1 MRPQS
6 FRPYSTILAG
16 LLGAVAFAAVPAWAQ
31 SSAQSVASPAR
42 LLSAAD
48 LANGRALYQS
58 ACDMCHS
65 QNIHWREKRLARS
78 WELLVKEV
86 TRWQSNAGRHWE
98 SSEIRDVAAYLNERF
113 YQLPCPPDECM
124 DKQAAAR

>member
-6 FRPYSTILAG
+6 SRPYSTLLAG
-16 LLGAVAFAAVPAWAQ
+16 FLFAFAFTAAPA
-31 SSAQSVASPAR
+31 SAQTVASPDR